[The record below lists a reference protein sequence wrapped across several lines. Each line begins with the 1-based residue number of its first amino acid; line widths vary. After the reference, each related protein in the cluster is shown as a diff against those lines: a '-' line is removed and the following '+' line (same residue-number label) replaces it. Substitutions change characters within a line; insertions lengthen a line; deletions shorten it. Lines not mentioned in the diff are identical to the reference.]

1 MLFKPV
7 LLHEQTLEREVPQL
21 VNVLEDVLIAR
32 LVILE
37 ELVEEAASDGV
48 ILGHWAQ
55 ELDHL
60 GQVIVCLAIVLP
72 FARVKKEIASN
83 QLKSHASH

>member
-7 LLHEQTLEREVPQL
+7 LLHEETLEREVPQL
-21 VNVLEDVLIAR
+21 VNVLEDVLVAR

-37 ELVEEAASDGV
+37 ELVEEAAADRV
-48 ILGHWAQ
+48 ILGHRAQ
-55 ELDHL
+55 QFDHL
-60 GQVIVCLAIVLP
+60 GQVIVRLAIVL
-72 FARVKKEIASN
+72 ALAGVKQEITSY

>member
-21 VNVLEDVLIAR
+21 VNVLEDVLVAR

-37 ELVEEAASDGV
+37 ELVEEAASDRV
-48 ILGHWAQ
+48 ILGHWPQ

-60 GQVIVCLAIVLP
+60 GQVIVRLAIVLA
-72 FARVKKEIASN
+72 FARVKQEITSY